1 MFECLQKCMGIYG
14 GIIVSERAARI
25 LDKIGNKPNMGR
37 EEDLDNDG
45 MQRSVCRGY
54 QEMMHD
60 ET

>member
-1 MFECLQKCMGIYG
+1 MGIYG
-14 GIIVSERAARI
+14 GIFVSDRAARI

-37 EEDLDNDG
+37 GKDLDNDV

-60 ET
+60 GT

>member
-1 MFECLQKCMGIYG
+1 MGIYG
-14 GIIVSERAARI
+14 RIIVSERAAGI

-37 EEDLDNDG
+37 EKDLDNDV

-60 ET
+60 GT